1 MLSNNRHPEAIE
13 LLKLNLNSN
22 LINWKYLSR
31 NPNAIELLKDN
42 QKMIDWSYMSQNPS
56 IFKLDYYQMMKN
68 FEIYAEEIIAISLH
82 PKRMIRYMEQY
93 NFDFEDWFD

>member
-1 MLSNNRHPEAIE
+1 
-13 LLKLNLNSN
+13 
-22 LINWKYLSR
+22 
-31 NPNAIELLKDN
+31 
-42 QKMIDWSYMSQNPS
+42 MSQNPS

-68 FEIYAEEIIAISLH
+68 FEPYAEEIIAISLH